1 MNASYSEIQ
10 DVSLPV
16 LCIRYQLGLCKVFKH
31 SVLNALEKLYLGV
44 YITKSV
50 LETELRAGQQSGQ
63 TAGTTNRDGRML
75 CFFIIFYSLIY
86 LLYNKVSIKGKK
98 RPEMSGNANM
108 F

>member
-1 MNASYSEIQ
+1 MFIKWFMNASYSEIQ

-16 LCIRYQLGLCKVFKH
+16 LCISYQLGLCKVFKH

-63 TAGTTNRDGRML
+63 TAGTTDRDAL
-75 CFFIIFYSLIY
+75 LFYYFLFINLSVI
-86 LLYNKVSIKGKK
+86 
-98 RPEMSGNANM
+98 
-108 F
+108 